1 MFFAYLH
8 FLIFVR
14 ILCNKTVFWERE
26 NMKKE
31 LILLESEYCED
42 GTSFE
47 EILQK
52 AIENYLKNF
61 QPKHRQ
67 DFEDS
72 IKYK

>member
-1 MFFAYLH
+1 
-8 FLIFVR
+8 
-14 ILCNKTVFWERE
+14 
-26 NMKKE
+26 MKKE